1 VGNFDCHCSFGIFQ
15 CRPCQMLFL
24 SVLTDGI
31 LEVEVVSCDLSPG
44 NRTSLWY
51 ALYMYMLQC
60 FSYTKISVFQFFS
73 HTKISDA
80 SVLQSYKNFQCF
92 SASIA
97 HPNFRCL
104 LHNNDIIL
112 QEIIGHTQAL
122 PLYNISVIHHQKLY
136 RQFLYNYSVLYCQ
149 IDSLQA
155 ELSAAPMAEGCRGAL
170 TRPAELQG

>member
-1 VGNFDCHCSFGIFQ
+1 MSNFDCHCSFGIFL

-51 ALYMYMLQC
+51 ALHMYMLQC
-60 FSYTKISVFQFFS
+60 FSYTKISVFQCFS

-136 RQFLYNYSVLYCQ
+136 RQFLYNYSILHCQ
-149 IDSLQA
+149 IDFSPGRA
-155 ELSAAPMAEGCRGAL
+155 ERSANGRGVP
-170 TRPAELQG
+170 TVP

>member
-1 VGNFDCHCSFGIFQ
+1 MSNFDCHCSFGIFQ

-51 ALYMYMLQC
+51 ALHMYMLQC
-60 FSYTKISVFQFFS
+60 FSYTKFSVFQCFS

-112 QEIIGHTQAL
+112 QEIIGHTQSSTIVQYL
-122 PLYNISVIHHQKLY
+122 SNTPSKIVQTIPIQLFCSPLSNRLLS
-136 RQFLYNYSVLYCQ
+136 RQ
-149 IDSLQA
+149 
-155 ELSAAPMAEGCRGAL
+155 R
-170 TRPAELQG
+170 